1 MVGDLLRRQLGYRGL
16 IITDSLWMAPA
27 RAAGT
32 SAEVAMRALRAGDD
46 AAALL
51 TKAAQQA

>member
-1 MVGDLLRRQLGYRGL
+1 MGDLLRRQLGYRGL